1 MGILQDLQL
10 FLATCR
16 RALKEDCPGFTYLKK
31 RGYSFEDVETLGLGF
46 YRGSTALPLTEKALW
61 GFLRGWGEGKPAIV
75 YPLRTLGGE
84 LLGIQLGALSP
95 GDYKDFF
102 VAGAGKRGLFF
113 YPDTFDWECFH
124 RHGKVVLVEG
134 CLDACSL
141 SLKVRCVL
149 GCLSA
154 RVTPAQHRGL
164 KRWAQEVYCMFDRD
178 EAGERA
184 AQKFL
189 CLWDGSGTSAH
200 RVRSLLKDPQ
210 QMLETDKKMFV
221 AWIRSWASMD
231 MLR

>member
-16 RALKEDCPGFTYLKK
+16 RALIEDCPGFSYLEK
-31 RGYSFEDVETLGLGF
+31 RGYSFKDLESLGLGF
-46 YRGSTALPLTEKALW
+46 YRGSTALPLKEKALW
-61 GFLRGWGEGKPAIV
+61 GFLRGWGEGNPAIV

-84 LLGIQLGALSP
+84 LLGIQLGAIRP
-95 GDYKDFF
+95 GEYKDFF
-102 VAGAGKRGLFF
+102 SLGAGKRGLFF
-113 YPDTFDWECFH
+113 YPDNFDWNFFH
-124 RHGKVVLVEG
+124 NQGKVVLVEG
-134 CLDACSL
+134 CLDTCSL
-141 SLKVRCVL
+141 SLSVRCVL

-164 KRWAQEVYCMFDRD
+164 RRWAQEVYCMFDKD

-189 CLWDGSGTSAH
+189 LSWDEGGSSAH

-210 QMLETDKKMFV
+210 QMLEMDRKMFTS
-221 AWIRSWASMD
+221 WIMTWAPPGMV
-231 MLR
+231 R